1 MTLTLDLGTMWFCLY
16 LKKFDF
22 FILLSFRRVPNY
34 KPLWI
39 SVIIHIIF
47 SRALWLKL
55 KLCLTSQNAA
65 LDITSPGYPQSYL
78 TCSGVSR
85 RTKKV
90 QNVHHCCAV
99 YITQQANG
107 TRRSPC
113 APVLFLQTANS
124 VRWDEHA
131 QRHQGERCQRAK
143 GGRGHWQSWGHVT
156 NSQSPLLCSVL
167 HTFPAVSQ
175 DCPCKWSHF
184 STEVIWQIDLECS
197 KCESWYN

>member
-1 MTLTLDLGTMWFCLY
+1 MTLTLDLGTMWFSLY

-99 YITQQANG
+99 YITSKQ
-107 TRRSPC
+107 T
-113 APVLFLQTANS
+113 APGALHVRLSYFCKLQTAL
-124 VRWDEHA
+124 DEMSMPRGTRVNA
-131 QRHQGERCQRAK
+131 ASGQKEGEATGSPEGTLQI
-143 GGRGHWQSWGHVT
+143 H
-156 NSQSPLLCSVL
+156 SPLCCAQSCTPFQLFLRTAHVSEV
-167 HTFPAVSQ
+167 TFLQ
-175 DCPCKWSHF
+175 KLFDK
-184 STEVIWQIDLECS
+184 
-197 KCESWYN
+197 